1 MEKVFKILMN
11 GELFLHSLSAEE
23 VRAFF
28 NRMANKRSYDGAY
41 YRVSTEHGLFSTIE
55 DQWVFEQYDSV
66 NDAYGECYHRVVK
79 DVDGNVLSDVMG
91 GDWCATQ
98 PNAYGV
104 TPERRSRASLYYA
117 ERDFIKTAAAAAA
130 LM

>member
-1 MEKVFKILMN
+1 MEKVFKILFN

-23 VRAFF
+23 VRSFF
-28 NRMANKRSYDGAY
+28 DRMANKRSYDGAY
-41 YRVSTEHGLFSTIE
+41 YRVNTEHGLFSTIE

-79 DVDGNVLSDVMG
+79 DAEGNVLSDVMG